1 MDEIHLLQSPGM
13 PWNMDVS
20 LMALVYIGV
29 GLFYKDKIKKLMESE
44 QKKFDLTARIVVVSL
59 AFFCWFIYR
68 DGNRLYYFDMKPVY
82 YKELI
87 SAIVIPCA
95 FGIVLVRL
103 VHWMEKTK

>member
-44 QKKFDLTARIVVVSL
+44 QKKFDLTARIVVV
-59 AFFCWFIYR
+59 
-68 DGNRLYYFDMKPVY
+68 
-82 YKELI
+82 
-87 SAIVIPCA
+87 
-95 FGIVLVRL
+95 
-103 VHWMEKTK
+103 